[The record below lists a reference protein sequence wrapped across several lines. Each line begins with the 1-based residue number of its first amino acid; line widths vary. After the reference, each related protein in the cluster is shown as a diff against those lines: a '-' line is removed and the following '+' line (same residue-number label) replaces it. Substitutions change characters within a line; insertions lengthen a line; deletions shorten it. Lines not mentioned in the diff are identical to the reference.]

1 MMSHDSDGNGGRELR
16 SWRFSPKKSILLC
29 VEILFKRSCQ
39 LQIFFV
45 WCVFFFLWFH
55 VYSFPI
61 FLNGI
66 PLWLRITRSVSFLV
80 SLDLGISICQDLVLK
95 VY

>member
-45 WCVFFFLWFH
+45 WCVFFL
-55 VYSFPI
+55 V
-61 FLNGI
+61 
-66 PLWLRITRSVSFLV
+66 VSC
-80 SLDLGISICQDLVLK
+80 I
-95 VY
+95 